1 MHVYGMMHAERTRAG
16 DSVFLISYPLI
27 ISNLVP
33 RYGNYRGIRYSYCV
47 ASGEGMQSVTGDR
60 NSVPADRISGLVKDE
75 PTTLARARRARP
87 ALSGRQSDSERP
99 GASAGSELYET
110 DCRNH

>member
-33 RYGNYRGIRYSYCV
+33 RYGNYRGARKVFFAFFRINVGHRLIRRSWKW
-47 ASGEGMQSVTGDR
+47 
-60 NSVPADRISGLVKDE
+60 P
-75 PTTLARARRARP
+75 RR
-87 ALSGRQSDSERP
+87 L
-99 GASAGSELYET
+99 
-110 DCRNH
+110 